1 MNEKDKESDVKNQ
14 QAQLDNDLRPLL
26 SVNNNL
32 CKVRIAGRL
41 PEHHR
46 PSSVI
51 KEPRPGF
58 LGWVPDLE
66 PTYVDTVPGPS
77 ATNHTFFALLNC
89 TSNRVGKSGAIGLV

>member
-1 MNEKDKESDVKNQ
+1 MRRIKKDVKNQ
-14 QAQLDNDLRPLL
+14 QALLDNDPRPLL
-26 SVNNNL
+26 SVNNL
-32 CKVRIAGRL
+32 CKVRLTGRL

-58 LGWVPDLE
+58 LGWVPDLK